1 MVVKAFEKLRNF
13 LHEEHAATA
22 VEYAIMLVLIILVV
36 IVAVGTLGLATDGSF
51 NKFVTTY
58 DSVTK

>member
-1 MVVKAFEKLRNF
+1 
-13 LHEEHAATA
+13 